1 MIFLCVCVTL
11 LSFDDVR
18 MAECDHCDNSK
29 PKKGKKD
36 YKNTSAIK
44 KRQRED
50 RDIFLFLNKK
60 KASLL
65 FFAIYLKYIPRFF
78 ILCRTLMK
86 FQVAIAESVF
96 TCADR
101 FLMFICFIISV
112 LVCVCVCLFPFLL
125 DMYPHSA

>member
-44 KRQRED
+44 KKTERGQGY
-50 RDIFLFLNKK
+50 IFIFK
-60 KASLL
+60 
-65 FFAIYLKYIPRFF
+65 
-78 ILCRTLMK
+78 
-86 FQVAIAESVF
+86 
-96 TCADR
+96 
-101 FLMFICFIISV
+101 
-112 LVCVCVCLFPFLL
+112 
-125 DMYPHSA
+125 